1 MANRG
6 GPSVQKRL
14 RERARQQKQQEKL
27 QEKASR
33 RADAKERKE
42 AAGPRLP
49 GALDPEIAAI
59 RPGQQPLPIEWQD
72 REDLEEQEEQAEE

>member
-27 QEKASR
+27 QEKALR
-33 RADAKERKE
+33 RANAKARKE
-42 AAGPRLP
+42 AAGSRLP
-49 GALDPEIAAI
+49 GEEDPEIAAI
-59 RPGQQPLPIEWQD
+59 RPGPQPLPIEWQEREE
-72 REDLEEQEEQAEE
+72 REDQAEG